1 MTTVTISMIHI
12 VRNAGQKLMTNYVV
26 YGSKEIKYYID
37 VEADDLISAVQAA
50 GKAESHLWMPLEDD
64 DIIEPYDVIESE
76 SIVDLSTNL

>member
-1 MTTVTISMIHI
+1 
-12 VRNAGQKLMTNYVV
+12 MTNYVV